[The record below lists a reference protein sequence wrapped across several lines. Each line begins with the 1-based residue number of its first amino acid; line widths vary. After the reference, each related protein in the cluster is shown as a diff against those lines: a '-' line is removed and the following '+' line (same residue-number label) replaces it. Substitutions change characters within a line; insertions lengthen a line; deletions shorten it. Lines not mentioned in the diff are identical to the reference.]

1 MKEGASWHT
10 LAAAL
15 LPAFD
20 PFFPMP
26 SHSAASAGPVT
37 PAGTLS
43 APRPASGPPPA
54 PPSGAAPGAHA
65 GNAPKPPG
73 RHGRAPT
80 LSMAAWRQFLEV
92 ALPYWRGD
100 RKKTAWALMAV
111 LIALML
117 LETQLAVLL
126 IDKSGEMTSALAA
139 RDSDRFWDAVQL
151 CLLVLAFAVPVY
163 VFYYYVRD
171 AFSNHWRRWLT
182 HRFLDGYLGGRRYYE
197 LGYGS
202 GIDNPDQR
210 ISEDIN
216 SFTGRSVHFMLILLG
231 SLMQLVAFSAVLWSI
246 SRVLVAFLAV
256 YAVLGTFVALY
267 VFGAPLIKLNFWQL
281 RREADFRFG
290 LMRLRENAE
299 SIAFYRGEAQE
310 RAQIDLRFEDVFTNY
325 ARMIKKQRS
334 LNLFQRS
341 FSQLTV
347 VLPSVILAN
356 SVLTGEL
363 EVGRA
368 IQAAGA
374 FAAVL
379 GAVALI
385 VDNFESLSRFVAGID
400 RLHALSKLVLGPDG
414 MPVQAR
420 TGRAAGKSRHAPS
433 VPSRPPAKPA
443 PGSAAGT
450 GAMASSLAAGLPGA
464 AAVHTGT
471 PPGMAAPAKPT
482 TQIALREGTRLCME
496 GVTLYTPQFG
506 RLLVRDLSLALEPG
520 EALLITG
527 PSGCGK
533 SSLLRAIAGLWRS
546 GAGTIEHPP
555 HARMFF
561 LPQRPYMQHESLRS
575 QIIYPSRSTTL
586 DDAALA
592 QLLDQVQLSTLLERV
607 GGLDAVED
615 WEKLLSVGEQQR
627 LAFARVLVHR
637 PAMVILDEATSAL
650 DSANEAALYQ
660 RLRASGATLVSIA
673 HRSAVLAH
681 HTHVLQ
687 LHGGGGW
694 QLHAAEG
701 FDFNAAQEA
710 APLQGS
716 TGEVTA

>member
-1 MKEGASWHT
+1 M
-10 LAAAL
+10 
-15 LPAFD
+15 
-20 PFFPMP
+20 
-26 SHSAASAGPVT
+26 
-37 PAGTLS
+37 
-43 APRPASGPPPA
+43 
-54 PPSGAAPGAHA
+54 
-65 GNAPKPPG
+65 
-73 RHGRAPT
+73 
-80 LSMAAWRQFLEV
+80 EV

-139 RDSDRFWDAVQL
+139 RDSDRFWNAVQL

-325 ARMIKKQRS
+325 ARLIKKQRS

-347 VLPSVILAN
+347 VLPSVILAS
-356 SVLTGEL
+356 SVLNGEL

-420 TGRAAGKSRHAPS
+420 TGRAAGKARHAPS
-433 VPSRPPAKPA
+433 APA
-443 PGSAAGT
+443 PATPEPGGTAGP
-450 GAMASSLAAGLPGA
+450 GAMASPLAAGLPGA
-464 AAVHTGT
+464 AAVDTGI
-471 PPGMAAPAKPT
+471 PPGMAAPTVPDKPAQPAKPTKPT

-506 RLLVRDLSLALEPG
+506 RLLVRDLRLALEPG

-561 LPQRPYMQHESLRS
+561 LPQRPYMQRESLRS
-575 QIIYPSRSTTL
+575 QIIYPSRSTQL

-660 RLRASGATLVSIA
+660 RLRESGATLVSIA

-687 LHGGGGW
+687 LHGGGSW

-710 APLQGS
+710 APPQGS
-716 TGEVTA
+716 AGEGMA